1 RSQWGNDWSS
11 KLVGYLKDPDTRAF
25 VLAAMNAQGGFGP
38 AYNGITGPDGRIDI
52 RNIYNPV
59 YFKYVYI
66 LEVTKPGF
74 ARAIARVNPV
84 SPSQTNDDIEI
95 LSNGRAYRLPD
106 INLMPL
112 GSMFVR
118 ITNEV
123 GDPIAGSAYYTDLA
137 TGQNG
142 KIKNSQWY
150 PEDNGD
156 YSHV

>member
-1 RSQWGNDWSS
+1 
-11 KLVGYLKDPDTRAF
+11 
-25 VLAAMNAQGGFGP
+25 
-38 AYNGITGPDGRIDI
+38 
-52 RNIYNPV
+52 
-59 YFKYVYI
+59 
-66 LEVTKPGF
+66 
-74 ARAIARVNPV
+74 
-84 SPSQTNDDIEI
+84 SQTNDDIEI

-156 YSHV
+156 YSHVAGPMNVPSGPIHLVVRPSNTDLYMADTVAVTIPEGTQHLVDV